1 MRGIWVVIPAAGR
14 GTRFGGEVPKQYL
27 EVGGQSV
34 LAWTLAALLGHP
46 LVEGAVVAISAD
58 DPWWPGWTAFGGKPV
73 LACVG
78 GGTRA
83 ASVLAALQALPEHV
97 RADDFVLV
105 HDAARPNLADADLE
119 RLIERGRE
127 DPVGALLAAP
137 VRDTLKRAGDDGGV
151 DATEPRERL
160 WRALTPQMFR
170 RLQLI
175 RALDE
180 AAGAGIEVTDESMA
194 MERQGLRPLLVEG
207 NDTNFKITT
216 PGDLDRFAYIVGAG
230 TGDRGPVAREERV
243 QMPQQQQ
250 QQDHRAEQASASPGP
265 RSPAP
270 GPALPPRIGQGFD
283 VHAFAPDGDHV
294 MLGGVRVEHSRGV
307 LAHSDGD
314 VVIHAL
320 CDAIL
325 GALALGDIGRHF
337 PPTDPRWEGADST
350 QFLEHCAGLARARG
364 WQVGNADVTV
374 MCERPKVGPHAL
386 AMCTHLAQVLGVA
399 ADAVSVK
406 ATTTEKLGFTGRGE
420 GIAAQAVVLLVK
432 A

>member
-46 LVEGAVVAISAD
+46 LIEGAVVAVSAD

-170 RLQLI
+170 RLQLT

-207 NDTNFKITT
+207 NETNFKITT
-216 PGDLDRFAYIVGAG
+216 PGDLDRFAYIVKAGSAGAPMPDLRD
-230 TGDRGPVAREERV
+230 TPV
-243 QMPQQQQ
+243 QMPKQQQQ
-250 QQDHRAEQASASPGP
+250 ASDVAPA
-265 RSPAP
+265 RPAP
-270 GPALPPRIGQGFD
+270 EAGGLGIRIGQGFD

-337 PPTDPRWEGADST
+337 PPADPRWEGADST

-420 GIAAQAVVLLVK
+420 GIAAQAVVLLVR